1 MTMYIICIHMPVY
14 TICIHMPMYTTC
26 IHMTMY
32 THACVYHMHTYPP
45 GPSLWGLP
53 PMPPRSRLWVITVLS
68 GAPHSPPAAHTGW
81 THVALLSRPAP
92 RLLPL
97 LCPQVSSLCLSL
109 YFCLA
114 HRSISTVCLACIYIY
129 TEVGFNPITVL
140 RFLGQNLHFKEFIIE
155 PYSSV

>member
-1 MTMYIICIHMPVY
+1 
-14 TICIHMPMYTTC
+14 MYTYDHVYHRHTHAHVY
-26 IHMTMY
+26 HMYTHDHVYHMY
-32 THACVYHMHTYPP
+32 THACVYHMHTYPH

-53 PMPPRSRLWVITVLS
+53 PTTPRSRLWVITVPS
-68 GAPHSPPAAHTGW
+68 RAPHSPPAAHTGW
-81 THVALLSRPAP
+81 THVALLSWPAP

-109 YFCLA
+109 YCRLA

-140 RFLGQNLHFKEFIIE
+140 RFLGQNLHFKEFITE